1 MQNINTLDTNSK
13 LFVLFIIITFK
24 SKVTNSGA
32 ARVTGGLAPS
42 FFWQHGRKCL
52 TNAHCTL
59 FHDL

>member
-42 FFWQHGRKCL
+42 FF
-52 TNAHCTL
+52 
-59 FHDL
+59 